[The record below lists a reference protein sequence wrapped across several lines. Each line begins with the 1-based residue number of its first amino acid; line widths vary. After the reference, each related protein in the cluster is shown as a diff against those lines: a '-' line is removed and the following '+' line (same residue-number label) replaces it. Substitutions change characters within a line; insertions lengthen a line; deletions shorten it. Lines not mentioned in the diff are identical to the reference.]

1 MSKLKTNYMGIELK
15 NPVILGASNLVRNPD
30 TLRKAEDA
38 GIAAV
43 VFKSLFEEQIQLESF
58 QLDEKLSEFND
69 LYYEMVS
76 IHPNME
82 HSGPEEHLHNI
93 RKARETLSIPLI
105 ASLNAVNN
113 ETWLKYAGLLS
124 QTGIDAI
131 ELNFYQVPLDF
142 NKSAAEI
149 EEEQLNIFREIKKNS
164 NIPVSVKLSPDYS
177 NILNFVKRLDEAG
190 ADGIVLFN
198 SFFQPDINIESEK
211 HKRSSHLSH
220 SGDYKKSLRY
230 SGLLFGNV
238 DADICSS
245 YGIFSG
251 EDVVKLLLAGASC
264 VQIVST
270 VYRNGVS
277 HISNIIGELE
287 AWMESKNY
295 NSIDE
300 FRGKLSN
307 KNIVSDPFIY
317 RRAQY
322 VDILLNSDELMAGGT
337 NSRIVQPDG
346 IN

>member
-43 VFKSLFEEQIQLESF
+43 VFKSLFEEQIQLESY

-69 LYYEMVS
+69 LHSEMIS

-82 HSGPEEHLHNI
+82 HSGPDEHLHNI
-93 RKARETLSIPLI
+93 RKARETLSIPII

-113 ETWLKYAGLLS
+113 ETWIKYAGLLS

-142 NKSAAEI
+142 NKSSAEI

-164 NIPVSVKLSPDYS
+164 NIPVSVKLSPDYT

-190 ADGIVLFN
+190 ADAVVLFN
-198 SFFQPDINIESEK
+198 SFFQPDINIENEK

-220 SGDYKKSLRY
+220 SGDYKKTLRY

-307 KNIVSDPFIY
+307 KKIVNDPFIY

-337 NSRIVQPDG
+337 NSRIAQPDG
-346 IN
+346 IH